1 MDNLHEGI
9 LQANPHDTSLLLQP
23 LCFSMKYH
31 TSSRRSFSA
40 RPEWFFINKCIA
52 MRKRKLTITVENKV
66 GTSTQLVNVKESTL
80 YRIRRIE
87 VFCNIFFL

>member
-66 GTSTQLVNVKESTL
+66 GSTQLVNVKESTF

-87 VFCNIFFL
+87 VFCNISFL